1 MGFARSG
8 QGGTVSRFMEAP
20 RKPSRHV
27 LGMIFLTVLMDIIGF
42 AVIIPM
48 FPRLLEHY
56 LSAEGGADTLVSKMV
71 ALAASLAGEHTDPML
86 RAVLFGGLLSA
97 LFSGLQFVCS
107 PFWGALSD
115 RVGRRPVLVLT
126 LLGNTLA
133 YVLWIFAGKFWV
145 LVLSRVLC
153 GLAAGNIAVASAA
166 AADITDRENRTK
178 GMAVVGVA
186 IGLGFLLGPV
196 IGGFASAWVLPHP
209 TADIPAFALN
219 PFSGPAIIAACM
231 AAANFLIVWLTFP
244 ETLASKGGVGERRP
258 TFFAIARVRDGG
270 VRRASLANLLYQVA
284 FTGME
289 NTVVFLTAALFLFGP
304 RDNAWLFLSNGLC
317 LMLAQGVASRLL
329 VRRIGER
336 AVAGIGFLTGTL
348 ALSVIA
354 FIPYRQL
361 VGSDTPWQAIFFAAT
376 GLLAFSTGLIL
387 PSLSA
392 LVSLYSDP
400 DEQGRNLGI
409 LRSAGALARI
419 VGPLAAAYAFFR
431 TGTHEWVYLAGALLM
446 APGLWMVTRLP
457 DPKASAGGQR

>member
-1 MGFARSG
+1 
-8 QGGTVSRFMEAP
+8 MEAP
-20 RKPSRHV
+20 KKPSRHV

-56 LSAEGGADTLVSKMV
+56 LEAEGASGALVSKMV
-71 ALAASLAGEHTDPML
+71 GWASSLAGSDPDPML

-115 RVGRRPVLVLT
+115 RVGRRAILVAT
-126 LLGNTLA
+126 LFGNMVA
-133 YVLWIFAGKFWV
+133 YVLWVFAGQFWV
-145 LVLSRVLC
+145 LVLSRVIC

-166 AADITDRENRTK
+166 AADITDRESRTK

-196 IGGFASAWVLPHP
+196 IGGFASSWVLPHP

-219 PFSGPAIIAACM
+219 PFSGPAIIAALM
-231 AAANFLIVWLTFP
+231 AAANFLIVWRSFP
-244 ETLASKGGVGERRP
+244 ETLASKGGASERRP

-289 NTVVFLTAALFLFGP
+289 NTVVFLTAALFLFSP

-336 AVAGIGFLTGTL
+336 AVAGIGFMTGL
-348 ALSVIA
+348 VALSAVA
-354 FIPYRQL
+354 CIPYRPL
-361 VGSDTPWQAIFFAAT
+361 LGEPTPWQPLFFLAT

-419 VGPLAAAYAFFR
+419 VGPLAAAYAFFH
-431 TGTHEWVYLAGALLM
+431 TGTHQWVYLAGAALM
-446 APGLWMVTRLP
+446 VPGLWMIKRLP
-457 DPKASAGGQR
+457 DPQASVSTKD

>member
-1 MGFARSG
+1 MD
-8 QGGTVSRFMEAP
+8 AP
-20 RKPSRHV
+20 KQPSRHV

-42 AVIIPM
+42 AIIIPM
-48 FPRLLEHY
+48 FPRLLDHY
-56 LSAEGGADTLVSKMV
+56 LGAEGAPGTLVSSMV
-71 ALAASLAGEHTDPML
+71 SWAASLAGERSDPL
-86 RAVLFGGLLSA
+86 LLAVLFGGMLSA
-97 LFSGLQFVCS
+97 LFSLLQFVCS

-115 RVGRRPVLVLT
+115 RVGRRPVLVFT
-126 LLGNTLA
+126 LLGNAGA
-133 YVLWIFAGKFWV
+133 YLLWVFAGQFWV

-166 AADITDRENRTK
+166 AADITDRDNRAK

-196 IGGFASAWVLPHP
+196 IGGLASSWVLPHA
-209 TADIPAFALN
+209 TADIPALALN
-219 PFSGPAIIAACM
+219 PFSGPAIVAALM
-231 AAANFLIVWLTFP
+231 ASANFLIVWLTFP
-244 ETLASKGGVGERRP
+244 ETHAGKGRAGERRP
-258 TFFAIARVRDGG
+258 TFFALARVRDGG

-289 NTVVFLTAALFLFGP
+289 NTVVFLTAALFLFSP

-317 LMLAQGVASRLL
+317 LMLAQGLAARVL

-336 AVAGIGFLTGTL
+336 AVAGIGFMTGML
-348 ALSVIA
+348 ALLAIA
-354 FIPYRQL
+354 QVPYRNL
-361 VGSDTPWQAIFFAAT
+361 VGEVAPWQAVFFLAT

-419 VGPLAAAYAFFR
+419 VGPLAAAYAFFH
-431 TGTHEWVYLAGALLM
+431 TGTHQWVYLAAAALML
-446 APGLWMVTRLP
+446 PGLWMITRLP
-457 DPKASAGGQR
+457 DPRGSGSGQLRPER

>member
-1 MGFARSG
+1 MDA
-8 QGGTVSRFMEAP
+8 A

-48 FPRLLEHY
+48 FPELLRHY
-56 LSAEGGADTLVSKMV
+56 LATEGAPGSLVS
-71 ALAASLAGEHTDPML
+71 ALQGLALSIAGENPRPEL
-86 RAVLFGGLLSA
+86 IAVLFGGLLSA

-115 RVGRRPVLVLT
+115 RVGRRPVLVFT
-126 LLGNTLA
+126 LMGNALA
-133 YVLWIFAGKFWV
+133 YLLWVFAGKFWV

-186 IGLGFLLGPV
+186 IGMGFLLGPV
-196 IGGFASAWVLPHP
+196 IGGLASHWVLPHP
-209 TADIPAFALN
+209 VSEAPALALN
-219 PFSGPAIIAACM
+219 PFSGPAIVSACLAAL
-231 AAANFLIVWLTFP
+231 NFLIVWRAFP
-244 ETLASKGGVGERRP
+244 ETRDPTRDAGERRP
-258 TFFAIARVRDGG
+258 TFLAIARLRDGG
-270 VRRASLANLLYQVA
+270 VRRASVANLLYQVA

-289 NTVVFLTAALFLFGP
+289 NTVVFLTAALFLYTA
-304 RDNAWLFLSNGLC
+304 RDNAYLFLSNGLC
-317 LMLAQGVASRLL
+317 LMLAQGVAARVL

-336 AVAGIGFLTGTL
+336 AVAATGFMTGMAALTTI
-348 ALSVIA
+348 ALIA
-354 FIPYRQL
+354 YPAPGQTAMEHKTTFYL
-361 VGSDTPWQAIFFAAT
+361 AT

-392 LVSLYSDP
+392 LVSLYSNP
-400 DEQGRNLGI
+400 EEQGRNLGI
-409 LRSAGALARI
+409 LRSAGALARV
-419 VGPLAAAYAFFR
+419 VGPLAAAYVFFR
-431 TGTHEWVYLAGALLM
+431 TGTHQWVYLAGALLM

-457 DPKASAGGQR
+457 DPRGSGAGQG

>member
-1 MGFARSG
+1 
-8 QGGTVSRFMEAP
+8 MEAP
-20 RKPSRHV
+20 KKPSRHV

-48 FPRLLEHY
+48 FPRLLDHY
-56 LSAEGGADTLVSKMV
+56 LQAEGTPGTLVSRMV
-71 ALAASLAGEHTDPML
+71 EWASTLAGSHSDPML

-115 RVGRRPVLVLT
+115 RVGRRTILVVT
-126 LLGNTLA
+126 LLGNTFA
-133 YVLWIFAGKFWV
+133 YLLWVFAGKFWV

-166 AADITDRENRTK
+166 AADITDRESRTK

-196 IGGFASAWVLPHP
+196 IGGFASSWVLPHP
-209 TADIPAFALN
+209 TTDIPAFALN
-219 PFSGPAIIAACM
+219 PFSGPAIIAAVM
-231 AAANFLIVWLTFP
+231 AAANFLIVWRTFP
-244 ETLASKGGVGERRP
+244 ETLAAKGGAGERRP

-289 NTVVFLTAALFLFGP
+289 NTVVFLTAALFLFSP

-317 LMLAQGVASRLL
+317 LMLAQGVAARLL

-336 AVAGIGFLTGTL
+336 AVAGIGFMTGMV

-354 FIPYRQL
+354 FVPYRPL
-361 VGSDTPWQAIFFAAT
+361 LGDATPWQPIFFAAT

-419 VGPLAAAYAFFR
+419 VGPLAAAYAFFH
-431 TGTHEWVYLAGALLM
+431 TGTHQWVYLAGAALM
-446 APGLWMVTRLP
+446 GPGLWMVTRLP
-457 DPKASAGGQR
+457 DPRVSVATKG

>member
-1 MGFARSG
+1 MD
-8 QGGTVSRFMEAP
+8 AP
-20 RKPSRHV
+20 KKPSRHV

-48 FPRLLEHY
+48 FPRLLDHY
-56 LSAEGGADTLVSKMV
+56 LQAEGSSGTLVSQMV
-71 ALAASLAGEHTDPML
+71 GWASSLAGSHSDPML

-115 RVGRRPVLVLT
+115 RIGRRPVLVAT

-133 YVLWIFAGKFWV
+133 YVLWVFAGQFWV
-145 LVLSRVLC
+145 LVLSRVFC

-166 AADITDRENRTK
+166 AADITDRESRTK

-196 IGGFASAWVLPHP
+196 IGGFSSSWVLPHA

-219 PFSGPAIIAACM
+219 PFSGPAIIAAVL
-231 AAANFLIVWLTFP
+231 AAANFLIVWRAFP
-244 ETLASKGGVGERRP
+244 ETLPAKGRAGERRP

-289 NTVVFLTAALFLFGP
+289 NTVVFLTAALFLFSP
-304 RDNAWLFLSNGLC
+304 QDNAWLFLSNGLC

-336 AVAGIGFLTGTL
+336 AVAGIGFVTGMV
-348 ALSVIA
+348 ALGAVA
-354 FIPYRQL
+354 FIPYRPL
-361 VGSDTPWQAIFFAAT
+361 LDETAPWQPLFFAAT

-419 VGPLAAAYAFFR
+419 VGPLAAAYAFFH
-431 TGTHEWVYLAGALLM
+431 TGTHQWVYLAGAALM
-446 APGLWMVTRLP
+446 VPGVWMVTRLP
-457 DPKASAGGQR
+457 DPRGLVASKG

>member
-1 MGFARSG
+1 MD
-8 QGGTVSRFMEAP
+8 AP
-20 RKPSRHV
+20 KKPGRHV

-42 AVIIPM
+42 AIIIPM
-48 FPRLLEHY
+48 FPELLRHY
-56 LSAEGGADTLVSKMV
+56 LATEGAPGSLVSCLRDL
-71 ALAASLAGEHTDPML
+71 ALSIAGPDPRPEL
-86 RAVLFGGLLSA
+86 IAVLFGGLLSA

-115 RVGRRPVLVLT
+115 RVGRRPVLVFT
-126 LLGNTLA
+126 LLGNASA
-133 YVLWIFAGKFWV
+133 YVLWVFAGQFWV
-145 LVLSRVLC
+145 LVISRVIC

-166 AADITDRENRTK
+166 AADITDRDNRAK

-196 IGGFASAWVLPHP
+196 IGGLASHWVLPHA
-209 TADIPAFALN
+209 TADVPALALN
-219 PFSGPAIIAACM
+219 PFSGPALVSAGLATL
-231 AAANFLIVWLTFP
+231 NFLVVWRAFP
-244 ETLASKGGVGERRP
+244 ETRDPSRDAGERRP
-258 TFFAIARVRDGG
+258 TFLAIARLRDGG

-289 NTVVFLTAALFLFGP
+289 NTVVFLTAALFLYTA
-304 RDNAWLFLSNGLC
+304 RDNVYLFLSNGLC
-317 LMLAQGVASRLL
+317 LMVAQGVAARVL

-336 AVAGIGFLTGTL
+336 AVAATGFLTGMA
-348 ALSVIA
+348 ALTTIA
-354 FIPYRQL
+354 CIAYPPPGQTALEHKTVFYL
-361 VGSDTPWQAIFFAAT
+361 AT

-419 VGPLAAAYAFFR
+419 VGPLAAAYVFFR
-431 TGTHEWVYLAGALLM
+431 TGTHQLVYLAGAVLM
-446 APGLWMVTRLP
+446 VPGFWMITRLP
-457 DPKASAGGQR
+457 DPRNSAPGQG